1 MSETPPPLRL
11 PAESMRQ
18 IGYRAVDEIVHHLS
32 TLSARPVGRPHDR
45 AALERTLDVGIPTGP
60 TRAQE
65 VLDHVVRHLS
75 STITHTD
82 HPRFMAYVPGPS
94 NFAGALADFL
104 ASGFNVHAAG
114 WILGAGPAIIEQAT
128 IDWLCQMCRLPDT
141 SGGLFLSGG
150 TMANLVAVHA
160 ARVDRSA
167 AAGGQELVVY
177 VTAQTHASIRR
188 GLRFLGF
195 HDRHVCTVPVDGTY
209 RLDPS
214 ALEAAIRR
222 DRQLGRWPV
231 CVVATAGTTNAGTID
246 PLPAIAEVCGHYR
259 VWLHVDGAYG
269 APAMLTEAGQKAL
282 AGMDLADSIAID
294 AHKWLFQPYGCGC
307 LLVRSDRTLTA
318 AYSLHAEYLTE
329 NRLGDEPLSY
339 YDYGPELTRRFRAL
353 KLWMS
358 LRTFGADA
366 FRNAVSHGLA
376 LAERAEA
383 VLASRPHWSVTTPAQ
398 LGIVTFRPNVSE
410 LPSADI
416 DALTRDIA
424 AKMLSDGFAM
434 VLSTELDGRPVL
446 RLCTTHPE
454 TTENDLVAVIDRLE
468 ALAPGSVAWP

>member
-1 MSETPPPLRL
+1 MSEISPPLRL
-11 PAESMRQ
+11 PAENMRKV
-18 IGYRAVDEIVHHLS
+18 GYRAVDEIVHHLS
-32 TLSARPVGRPHDR
+32 TVRERPVGRPHDR
-45 AALERTLDVGIPTGP
+45 AELERILDLDIPSGP
-60 TRAQE
+60 TEAQD
-65 VLDHVVRHLS
+65 VLDHVVRLLS

-94 NFAGALADFL
+94 TFAGPLADFL

-114 WILGAGPAIIEQAT
+114 WILGAGPAIVEQAT
-128 IDWLCQMCRLPDT
+128 IDWLRQMCRLPET

-160 ARVDRSA
+160 ARVDRSP
-167 AAGGQELVVY
+167 AAGGHELVLY
-177 VTAQTHASIRR
+177 VTTQTHASIRR

-195 HDRHVCTVPVDGTY
+195 DDRQVHTVAVDENY

-214 ALEAAIRR
+214 ALDAAIRR
-222 DRQLGRWPV
+222 DRRLGRWPL
-231 CVVATAGTTNAGTID
+231 CVVATAGTTNAGTVD
-246 PLPAIAEVCGHYR
+246 PLPAIAEVCERHG
-259 VWLHVDGAYG
+259 VWLHVDAAYG
-269 APAMLTEAGQKAL
+269 APAMLTDAGQKVL
-282 AGMDLADSIAID
+282 AGLDLADSIAVD

-307 LLVRSDRTLTA
+307 LLVRNARTLTA
-318 AYSLHAEYLTE
+318 AYHLHAEYLTE

-358 LRTFGADA
+358 LRMFGVDA
-366 FRNAVSHGLA
+366 FRDAVAHGIA
-376 LAERAEA
+376 LAERAQA
-383 VLASRPHWSVTTPAQ
+383 LLAARPHWSVTTPAQ
-398 LGIVTFRPNVSE
+398 LGIVTFRPHAAE
-410 LPSADI
+410 LPPADV

-424 AKMLSDGFAM
+424 AKTLPDGFAM

-454 TTENDLVAVIDRLE
+454 TSEADVAAVIDRLE
-468 ALAPGSVAWP
+468 ALAPDSVAWP